1 MANIRIEK
9 KNTSIL
15 PWLLGLLALI
25 VVAFLA
31 VELFDND
38 ADEDGLAVV
47 ETEEA
52 YDGAVTPAS
61 YDDISAELDGVG
73 TYGEEIA
80 AYEIELGKLDA
91 EMGLD
96 HDYSSAVFKQLARSL
111 RAMSNELDLSN
122 ADQVQTTID
131 QLYQTADRLD
141 ENWRSP
147 EHADMIRKTGEQV
160 LMTVSSIQQNRF
172 PALAAEIQE
181 LQTAL
186 YKIDPQTLTLNQKE
200 DVKGFFRQAMLT
212 LNAMHGANG

>member
-31 VELFDND
+31 VELFDSD
-38 ADEDGLAVV
+38 DDDLAYV
-47 ETEEA
+47 ETEESYEGTAAPTA
-52 YDGAVTPAS
+52 YADTEQGMS
-61 YDDISAELDGVG
+61 DVG
-73 TYGEEIA
+73 TYAAEAA
-80 AYEIELGKLDA
+80 AYEIELNRLEA

-111 RAMSNELDLSN
+111 QAMSNELDLSN
-122 ADQVQTTID
+122 AEEVRATID
-131 QLYQTADRLD
+131 RLYQTADRLD
-141 ENWRSP
+141 QNWRSP

-160 LMTVSSIQQNRF
+160 LMAVSTIQQNRF
-172 PALAAEIQE
+172 PALAAEVQE

-186 YKIDPQTLTLNQKE
+186 YKIDPQTLTLNQK
-200 DVKGFFRQAMLT
+200 DAVKGFFRQAVTTM
-212 LNAMHGANG
+212 NAMHGYTG